1 MKLYRLE
8 LAFMG
13 VLQNVGFVHGLNDIG
28 LDAET
33 ERQMLAPFD
42 KLPRKF
48 LGSSANVSF
57 WFTMDGL
64 HRYLPA
70 IQMLEKEIEPV
81 GWNLLCATM
90 DISKNELTVAK
101 YQDSEQIAFPKE
113 FVRTQPIEFQEIS
126 DFSERL

>member
-1 MKLYRLE
+1 MKLYRFE

-13 VLQNVGFVHGLNDIG
+13 EMQNVGFLHGLNDI
-28 LDAET
+28 DAET

-48 LGSSANVSF
+48 LGNSANVSF
-57 WFTMDGL
+57 WFTVDGL

-70 IQMLEKEIEPV
+70 IQMLEKEIEPD
-81 GWNLLCATM
+81 GWNLLYATI
-90 DISKNELTVAK
+90 DISEDGLTVAK

-113 FVRTQPIEFQEIS
+113 FVQTQSIEFQEIS
-126 DFSERL
+126 DFSERP